1 MSVFGSAR
9 ALIVPS
15 ATWCLQPL
23 FFGFLLNQSTELQK
37 TGSYKSKTPPLAGVY
52 SEVKP
57 GPSFHLQTLPLD
69 KIRYLFGSEEPTLPS
84 SVMVHE
90 AGLLTFYFL

>member
-1 MSVFGSAR
+1 MAR
-9 ALIVPS
+9 ALITPS
-15 ATWCLQPL
+15 ATWCLQSL
-23 FFGFLLNQSTELQK
+23 FFGFLSSTPVNRATENRVLQK
-37 TGSYKSKTPPLAGVY
+37 QNPAIGGVY

-57 GPSFHLQTLPLD
+57 GPSFHLQASPLD